1 MIIKQKAVQTI
12 HELST
17 LTDFQKIEL
26 QNQQTTASKGMIA
39 ETIRYLHDNQKNF
52 NRNIDSATDRQIFI
66 QRYRNQSNG
75 SRCF

>member
-39 ETIRYLHDNQKNF
+39 ETSSLF
-52 NRNIDSATDRQIFI
+52 A
-66 QRYRNQSNG
+66 
-75 SRCF
+75 

>member
-26 QNQQTTASKGMIA
+26 QNQQTTA
-39 ETIRYLHDNQKNF
+39 TINF
-52 NRNIDSATDRQIFI
+52 YFSVLLVL
-66 QRYRNQSNG
+66 
-75 SRCF
+75 

>member
-39 ETIRYLHDNQKNF
+39 ETIRYLHDNQKF
-52 NRNIDSATDRQIFI
+52 
-66 QRYRNQSNG
+66 QSKH
-75 SRCF
+75 